1 MQKKLLTKILTA
13 ILCISFSCTGNKK
26 PAINPHILSS
36 LPHIRALEEQDHN
49 FCSDLKI
56 NFDKSIDLQSSLYW
70 RCRISLA
77 KHKIRTDSAP
87 DSHNFNL
94 ELSDLITKISL
105 KLADT
110 PESIL
115 INENNRMDDRDHQ
128 KCLKMGYQI
137 FTEDQAKIDDYFA
150 CRRALILDYKLIPP
164 FGNFEYLEYPNHSY
178 NVGFVVDRY
187 LEKST
192 ERLNLAKENYP
203 TCIKFHLDSINY
215 KNCAMAQDLSR
226 QCFSEINKKKFL
238 KEMEEKILCQ
248 KMAYVKFPNE
258 FLKED
263 ERKKAELE
271 RRKNNSDFYNSNS
284 FAAIGVD
291 SKDFATSKK
300 PSEENAEEKAEK
312 EIVDEK
318 NKEINSKAKLYEK
331 FELTR
336 LRQKYIFLCQKEAD
350 SKVVKYIYELEKSCA
365 DTANFVETGK

>member
-1 MQKKLLTKILTA
+1 MQKKLLIKIFTI
-13 ILCISFSCTGNKK
+13 ILCISFSCTFNEK
-26 PAINPHILSS
+26 PVVNPHVLSN

-56 NFDKSIDLQSSLYW
+56 NFDKSIDLQSGLYW

-77 KHKIRTDSAP
+77 KHKIRTDDAP
-87 DSHNFNL
+87 DSRNFNL

-115 INENNRMDDRDHQ
+115 INENNRMDDRDHK

-150 CRRALILDYKLIPP
+150 CRRSLILDYKLIPP
-164 FGNFEYLEYPNHSY
+164 FSNFEYLEYPNHSY

-192 ERLNLAKENYP
+192 ERLNLAKEDYP
-203 TCIKFHLDSINY
+203 TCIKFHLDSNNY
-215 KNCAMAQDLSR
+215 KNCTTAQDNSR
-226 QCFSEINKKKFL
+226 KCFSEINMKKFL
-238 KEMEEKILCQ
+238 REMEEKVLCQ
-248 KMAYVKFPNE
+248 KMAYVKFPNDL
-258 FLKED
+258 LKED
-263 ERKKAELE
+263 ERKKAEIA
-271 RRKNNSDFYNSNS
+271 RRKNNSDFYNNNS
-284 FAAIGVD
+284 FSAIGVD
-291 SKDFATSKK
+291 SKDFKASEK
-300 PSEENAEEKAEK
+300 PEENEIEKTEE
-312 EIVDEK
+312 EIINEK

-336 LRQKYIFLCQKEAD
+336 LRQKYIYLCQKEAD

-365 DTANFVETGK
+365 KEADFIEIGR